1 MRTIIHCD
9 TVRTV
14 QSSTVTKLSSR
25 IAQYVLYDRSSF
37 RLSVFASSV
46 SVSLLL
52 HLILHL
58 IEVFILII
66 IIIIIIINIYML
78 FLFLMVEA
86 MYCIVCS
93 VILLLCSKLR
103 YFKLPFVDRAS
114 FIAIASSSDISL

>member
-37 RLSVFASSV
+37 RLSVFDSSV

-52 HLILHL
+52 HLILL
-58 IEVFILII
+58 IIEVFIL

-103 YFKLPFVDRAS
+103 YVKLPFVDRAS